1 MPREGTYLLWIDYS
15 ALAVNEDELRDWFIN
30 KAKVELYMGSN
41 FGKDGNGYIRMNIAA
56 PRKLLEQALNNMKNV
71 YHKIKDK

>member
-30 KAKVELYMGSN
+30 KAKVN
-41 FGKDGNGYIRMNIAA
+41 FTWVLILARMVMAIF
-56 PRKLLEQALNNMKNV
+56 V
-71 YHKIKDK
+71 